1 MRSQARQGCWVESG
15 AKMVRSMVRR
25 NWAKGGRSWS
35 VLLAAGAC
43 ACALT
48 LGLSGCVFTTPP
60 RAEVKRERVESSL
73 TSSDLVSEGYLTVA
87 MDTTEAPQA
96 MIETDGTPSGYYADV
111 ARALAERLG
120 LDLKVVSSADAPGTL
135 SDGEADIFL
144 GGKSTDDDEEIVIAG
159 NLLEDGS
166 SLFVHNE
173 DGSLESP
180 ALDAD
185 SLSGAVIAVQGDSA
199 SQDALVR
206 GGVTATFKTYS
217 NVNECFEALGSGEVE
232 YVACD
237 ATAGAYLARAYPGTV
252 FVATLSSLA
261 SYGLILPADGGNLAS
276 AVEDALAAIESDGT
290 LDAIYRSW
298 YGSLPFGLS
307 NEQLAGL
314 SASTD
319 DASEDE
325 AVDSGEDGELVIEG
339 DLNALD

>member
-1 MRSQARQGCWVESG
+1 M
-15 AKMVRSMVRR
+15 
-25 NWAKGGRSWS
+25 N
-35 VLLAAGAC
+35 
-43 ACALT
+43 
-48 LGLSGCVFTTPP
+48 
-60 RAEVKRERVESSL
+60 
-73 TSSDLVSEGYLTVA
+73 EGYLTVA

-166 SLFVHNE
+166 SLFVRNE

-206 GGVTATFKTYS
+206 GGVTATFKTCS

-252 FVATLSSLA
+252 FVATLGSLT

-319 DASEDE
+319 GASEDE